1 MRKMLAA
8 SVVAIGMMLATV
20 GRADA
25 WSWGHSGPWP
35 QSAAFPCVN
44 PPGWYTNT
52 YSYAW
57 QYPWFAYYNYSHGP
71 YANWMAGGG
80 YAYYKN
86 CGNCGPY
93 GCGLRGPLPPPPPS
107 QPKADPSK
115 PIPTEMKKEMR
126 MEPGR
131 VTISLPADAR
141 LLFNGTA
148 ATGTGETRTFATP
161 ALIPG
166 QDYGYELTAEVIRDG
181 RLLLVTERVVVRAG
195 ETARVTLN
203 PSSVTTAS
211 VR

>member
-8 SVVAIGMMLATV
+8 SVVTIAAMLTMA

-25 WSWGHSGPWP
+25 WSWGHTGPWP
-35 QSAAFPCVN
+35 QTAAFPCVN

-57 QYPWFAYYNYSHGP
+57 QYPWFAYYNYSQGP

-93 GCGLRGPLPPPPPS
+93 GCGLAGPLPPPPPPAS
-107 QPKADPSK
+107 PADPK
-115 PIPTEMKKEMR
+115 HDHKLPKEMKPEV
-126 MEPGR
+126 GR
-131 VTISLPADAR
+131 VAISLPADAK

-148 ATGTGETRTFATP
+148 APSTGASRTFATP

-166 QDYGYELTAEVIRDG
+166 QDYGYDLTAEVIRDG
-181 RLLLVTERVVVRAG
+181 RVMTVTERVVVRAG
-195 ETARVTLN
+195 ETARVTLT
-203 PSSVTTAS
+203 PGVVTAS
-211 VR
+211 AK